1 MLLKSSDFA
10 MTWISYKYESHV
22 LRDFTETSLERKQ
35 TMQAGPKHSDL
46 ESRGLICFLIDR
58 KIQIRYK

>member
-10 MTWISYKYESHV
+10 MTWISYKCCFHV
-22 LRDFTETSLERKQ
+22 LRDFTETSLERKK

-46 ESRGLICFLIDR
+46 ESKDLISFLTDR
-58 KIQIRYK
+58 KI

>member
-35 TMQAGPKHSDL
+35 TMQAGPKHS
-46 ESRGLICFLIDR
+46 GLICFLIDR